1 MPGKDSKTFRRGANR
16 PGLTLLTLTAC
27 LVIAACVP
35 GGGAGVTKMGFGKGA
50 APADPPTAQMNGKG
64 EVRSSLI
71 DDLQARQSVLDPSG
85 PYGQVASAV
94 LNDGAGV
101 AAAELRV
108 ARLKA
113 EAKSKNWLPK
123 IGPDVSLTSLG
134 TLAASILVDQ
144 ALFDG
149 GARRA
154 EREYAAADVEVAA
167 VTLSSE
173 MNKRV
178 YDGLK
183 LYLAALRATDQAMVS
198 ERSVSR
204 LTEFERIMRLRVEGG
219 LSDRSEE
226 RVLSQKLAEMQA
238 MASADRQAASNSR
251 AELAA
256 LTTRPLDALTGLQ
269 NLPAD
274 QGAPEPL
281 SVVKVRAEG
290 QRLLAEARMASAQ
303 MLPGVN
309 ATARVG
315 ENGVKGGLG
324 LSGGNFGFGSSA
336 TREAI
341 EATPDL
347 VSRRT
352 VQASEDANRR
362 IAALS
367 SEMQSMLL
375 KEAQGAEV
383 LRQTASNLSMFTEQ
397 YKVGR
402 RSLLELVQQYESFA
416 HAERDQAA
424 LKYLIADLRLQ
435 VALERGALVD
445 GVRM

>member
-1 MPGKDSKTFRRGANR
+1 MPARKSNPVRLGALR
-16 PGLTLLTLTAC
+16 SGLIALSLFAL
-27 LVIAACVP
+27 AACVP
-35 GGGAGVTKMGFGKGA
+35 GGQGVTKMGFGRGA
-50 APADPPTAQMNGKG
+50 APTDPPTAQLSKQG
-64 EVRSSLI
+64 EVTSSLI
-71 DDLQARQSVLDPSG
+71 DELQSRRSILDPGG

-94 LNDGAGV
+94 LDAGAGV

-134 TLAASILVDQ
+134 TLAASLLIDQ

-149 GARRA
+149 GARKA
-154 EREYAAADVEVAA
+154 ERAYAAADVEVAA
-167 VTLSSE
+167 VTLATES
-173 MNKRV
+173 NNRV
-178 YDGLK
+178 YTGLK
-183 LYLAALRATDQAMVS
+183 HYLAALRATDQAMVS

-238 MASADRQAASNSR
+238 MASADRQTAANAR
-251 AELAA
+251 ADLAA
-256 LTTRPLDALTGLQ
+256 MTSRPLSGLSGLQ
-269 NLPAD
+269 TLPVD
-274 QGAPEPL
+274 HGAPEPL
-281 SVVKVRAEG
+281 AVIKSRGEG
-290 QRLLAEARMASAQ
+290 QRTLAEAEMARAQ
-303 MLPGVN
+303 LLPGVN

-315 ENGVKGGLG
+315 ENGVQGGLG
-324 LSGGNFGFGSSA
+324 LSGGNFGFGAAA

-347 VSRRT
+347 VDRRNA
-352 VQASEDANRR
+352 QAAEDANRR
-362 IAALS
+362 ITALA
-367 SEMQSMLL
+367 SEMQSLQSR
-375 KEAQGAEV
+375 EAQGAEV
-383 LRQTASNLSMFTEQ
+383 LRQTAANLSMFTEQ

-416 HAERDQAA
+416 HAERDQVA
-424 LKYLIADLRLQ
+424 LKYLAADLRLQ
-435 VALERGALVD
+435 IALERGALVD
-445 GVRM
+445 GARM

>member
-1 MPGKDSKTFRRGANR
+1 MPNLHSKYFRFGALC
-16 PGLTLLTLTAC
+16 PGLMALSVTLL
-27 LVIAACVP
+27 AACVP
-35 GGGAGVTKMGFGKGA
+35 GAGQGVTKMGFGRGA
-50 APADPPTAQMNGKG
+50 APADPPTAQLSRQG
-64 EVRSSLI
+64 EVTSSLI
-71 DDLQARQSVLDPSG
+71 DELQSRRSILDPAG

-94 LNDGAGV
+94 LDAGAGV

-134 TLAASILVDQ
+134 TLAASILIDQ

-149 GARRA
+149 GARKA
-154 EREYAAADVEVAA
+154 ERAYAAADVEVAA
-167 VTLSSE
+167 ITLATE
-173 MNKRV
+173 TNNRV
-178 YDGLK
+178 YAGLK
-183 LYLAALRATDQAMVS
+183 QYLAALRATDQAMVS

-238 MASADRQAASNSR
+238 MASADRQSAANAR

-256 LTTRPLDALTGLQ
+256 MTSRSLAGISGLQ
-269 NLPAD
+269 VLPQD

-281 SVVKVRAEG
+281 AVIKSRGEG
-290 QRLLAEARMASAQ
+290 QRTLAEAQLARAQ
-303 MLPGVN
+303 LLPGVN

-315 ENGVKGGLG
+315 EDGVHGGLG
-324 LSGGNFGFGSSA
+324 LSGGNFDFGSSA

-347 VSRRT
+347 VDRRNA
-352 VQASEDANRR
+352 QAAEDANRR
-362 IAALS
+362 ITALA
-367 SEMQSMLL
+367 SEMQSLQSR
-375 KEAQGAEV
+375 EAQGAEV
-383 LRQTASNLSMFTEQ
+383 LRQTAANLSMFTEQ

-416 HAERDQAA
+416 HAERDQVA
-424 LKYLIADLRLQ
+424 LKYLSADLRLQ
-435 VALERGALVD
+435 IALERGALVD
-445 GVRM
+445 GARM